1 MVLKVLGRPVTF
13 DLCPWTLTLGIRFLL
28 GHTWGTAQAPKGSPQ
43 VTICRIII
51 NLMTIV
57 PLGLIKVTA
66 ILEVN
71 LVPSAN

>member
-1 MVLKVLGRPVTF
+1 M
-13 DLCPWTLTLGIRFLL
+13 
-28 GHTWGTAQAPKGSPQ
+28 AQAPKGYPQ